1 MINTSQTHLSILDLY
16 RMEAESKRIED
27 FTEQNLKVPIDF
39 STQNEVP
46 EKIDNPMQIE
56 SIKYKRKEKKI
67 KTVEVD
73 LNLKPSNNLF

>member
-1 MINTSQTHLSILDLY
+1 
-16 RMEAESKRIED
+16 MEAEAKRIED
-27 FTEQNLKVPIDF
+27 FSEQNLKVPIDF

-46 EKIDNPMQIE
+46 EKIENHMQIE

-73 LNLKPSNNLF
+73 LKLKPSNNLF